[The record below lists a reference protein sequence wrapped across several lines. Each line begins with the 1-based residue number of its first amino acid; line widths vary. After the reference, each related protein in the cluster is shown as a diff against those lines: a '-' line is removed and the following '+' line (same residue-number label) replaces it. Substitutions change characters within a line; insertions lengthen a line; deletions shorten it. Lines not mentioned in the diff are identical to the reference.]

1 MKVFGDDKLLYSR
14 KRPVMAPGE
23 MEQVI
28 FKREW
33 LTGAEQEIRV
43 VAEEEEAQ

>member
-1 MKVFGDDKLLYSR
+1 MARR

-28 FKREW
+28 ISKSKLSEFADVDRI
-33 LTGAEQEIRV
+33 TIRI
-43 VAEEEEAQ
+43 EEG